1 MNTRGSSRRACACA
15 SRMASMYV
23 ISVAIFQVRLVQV
36 FGGNRRPVFRKRV
49 GRGFALNLGD
59 GFLDFADGL
68 AAPDGNLRGIGVFI
82 LQQKFLGDFQ
92 TVASERG
99 IFQLGDNVVRVV
111 MFAVAAEPQ

>member
-59 GFLDFADGL
+59 GVLDYADGL
-68 AAPDGNLRGIGVFI
+68 AAPDGNLRGVGVFI
-82 LQQKFLGDFQ
+82 LIRNSSATFRQSRP
-92 TVASERG
+92 SEEFFNSG
-99 IFQLGDNVVRVV
+99 T
-111 MFAVAAEPQ
+111 M